1 MQVEAVDEVV
11 DITPSLRDVL
21 IELGI
26 LVRAVT
32 ISNRAQGI
40 PKEFMVQMASAV
52 EFDIFLKRDNF

>member
-11 DITPSLRDVL
+11 DITPSFRDVL

-40 PKEFMVQMASAV
+40 PEEFMVQMASAV